1 MLQVENLS
9 KTYRQK
15 DREIAALK
23 NISFAVNQGEILG
36 LVGKSGG
43 GKSTLMKIL
52 RGMESFDCGKILLD
66 GLTITPDSGDDVKR
80 AQMSVTAIHLQ
91 RDFALWTESAV
102 KNVVRRVHSRS
113 TGYEVLPIP
122 EDHNYQE
129 MYQEALYYLRLVGL
143 EKKANHLATVLS
155 GGEKQRLLIARQLAR
170 KPKILLLDEPATM
183 ACPATKQEVLD
194 TIKTVNREL
203 NLTIIV
209 VSHLPEIHA
218 FLADRLIWLEGGEI
232 VAEGKP
238 TEILTRFLAGMGEVQ
253 PLAVRSN
260 PEPLIRVRGLCKRN
274 CLVSTGEVLEVLA
287 MKDINFDINQGEITS
302 IIGNSGGG
310 KTTLLKIMQGV
321 RMPDEGSVF
330 YRHGQNWVDMMV
342 YSPERME
349 VRQGLGIMYQEF
361 ALYAGEMII
370 EQIAYQL
377 GVKGTDVVENA
388 RAMAEEMGISD
399 KVLDIIYAM
408 ADMSEEDAKAALE
421 ALGLTRDIFK
431 DLFPRFPATE
441 AEKFAKPLFELLS
454 LDPEVLWKLPD
465 QLSGGEKVRAS
476 LAILLAA
483 RPRVLILD
491 EPFGDIDPITLRE
504 VSNAIK
510 SINAELG
517 TTILLVSHHVDFV
530 KEVSHRAIFFESG
543 AIVADGKPVDV
554 GNIFLSSCNAPYL
567 KRLEE
572 LFAAGR

>member
-218 FLADRLIWLEGGEI
+218 YLADRLIWLEGGEI

-260 PEPLIRVRGLCKRN
+260 PEPLIRVRGLYKRN

-388 RAMAEEMGISD
+388 RAVAEEMGISD

>member
-388 RAMAEEMGISD
+388 RAVAEEMGISD

-543 AIVADGKPVDV
+543 AIVADGRPVDV

>member
-9 KTYRQK
+9 KTYRLK
-15 DREIAALK
+15 DREIEALK
-23 NISFAVNQGEILG
+23 NISFTLKPGEILG

-52 RGMESFDCGKILLD
+52 RGMESFERGRILLD
-66 GLTITPDSGDDVKR
+66 GLTVTPDSGDYVKR
-80 AQMSVTAIHLQ
+80 EQMAVTAIHLQ
-91 RDFALWTESAV
+91 RDFALWTESAL
-102 KNVVRRVHSRS
+102 KNVVRRVYSRE

-122 EDHNYQE
+122 ENPNYDQL
-129 MYQEALYYLRLVGL
+129 YQEALYYLRLVGL

-155 GGEKQRLLIARQLAR
+155 GGEKQRLLIARQLAK

-194 TIKTVNREL
+194 AIKNANREL
-203 NLTIIV
+203 NLPIIV

-218 FLADRLIWLEGGEI
+218 YLADRLIWIDGGEI
-232 VAEGKP
+232 VAQGKP
-238 TEILTRFLAGMGEVQ
+238 AEILKRFLAGMGEAMPLSARSASQ
-253 PLAVRSN
+253 PL
-260 PEPLIRVRGLCKRN
+260 IQVRGLYKRN

-287 MKDINFDINQGEITS
+287 MKDLNLDLNEGEITS

-321 RMPDEGSVF
+321 RMPDEGSVL
-330 YRHGQNWVDMMV
+330 YRHGQNWVDMTA

-377 GVKGTDVVENA
+377 GVKGTDVIENA
-388 RAMAEEMGISD
+388 RAVAEEMGISD
-399 KVLDIIYAM
+399 KVLDTIYAM
-408 ADMSEEDAKAALE
+408 TDMSEEDAKAALE
-421 ALGLTRDIFK
+421 ALGLTREIFK
-431 DLFPRFPATE
+431 DLFPRFPSTE
-441 AEKFAKPLFELLS
+441 AEKFARPIFQLLS
-454 LDPEVLWKLPD
+454 LEPEVMWKLPE

-510 SINAELG
+510 RINAELG
-517 TTILLVSHHVDFV
+517 TSILLVSHHVDFV
-530 KEVSHRAIFFESG
+530 KEVSHRAIYFENG
-543 AIVADGKPVDV
+543 AVVAEGSPEEVC
-554 GNIFLSSCNAPYL
+554 NIFLSSCNAPYL

-572 LFAAGR
+572 ISVAGG

>member
-66 GLTITPDSGDDVKR
+66 DLTITPDSGDDVKR
-80 AQMSVTAIHLQ
+80 AQMSITAIHLQ

-143 EKKANHLATVLS
+143 EKKAHHLATVLS

-218 FLADRLIWLEGGEI
+218 YLADRLIWLEGGEI

-260 PEPLIRVRGLCKRN
+260 PEPLIRVRGLYKRN

-377 GVKGTDVVENA
+377 GVKGTHVVENA
-388 RAMAEEMGISD
+388 RAVAEEMGISD

-441 AEKFAKPLFELLS
+441 AEKFAKPVFELLS

-543 AIVADGKPVDV
+543 AIMADGRPEDV

>member
-1 MLQVENLS
+1 
-9 KTYRQK
+9 
-15 DREIAALK
+15 
-23 NISFAVNQGEILG
+23 
-36 LVGKSGG
+36 
-43 GKSTLMKIL
+43 
-52 RGMESFDCGKILLD
+52 
-66 GLTITPDSGDDVKR
+66 
-80 AQMSVTAIHLQ
+80 
-91 RDFALWTESAV
+91 
-102 KNVVRRVHSRS
+102 
-113 TGYEVLPIP
+113 
-122 EDHNYQE
+122 
-129 MYQEALYYLRLVGL
+129 
-143 EKKANHLATVLS
+143 
-155 GGEKQRLLIARQLAR
+155 
-170 KPKILLLDEPATM
+170 
-183 ACPATKQEVLD
+183 
-194 TIKTVNREL
+194 
-203 NLTIIV
+203 
-209 VSHLPEIHA
+209 
-218 FLADRLIWLEGGEI
+218 
-232 VAEGKP
+232 
-238 TEILTRFLAGMGEVQ
+238 
-253 PLAVRSN
+253 
-260 PEPLIRVRGLCKRN
+260 VRGLYKRN

-377 GVKGTDVVENA
+377 GVKGTHVVENA
-388 RAMAEEMGISD
+388 RAVAEEMGISD

>member
-1 MLQVENLS
+1 MLKVENLS
-9 KTYRQK
+9 KTYRLK
-15 DREIAALK
+15 DREIEALK
-23 NISFAVNQGEILG
+23 NISFTLKPGEILG

-52 RGMESFDCGKILLD
+52 RGMESFERGRILLD
-66 GLTITPDSGDDVKR
+66 GLMVTPESDDETKR
-80 AQMSVTAIHLQ
+80 KQMAITAIHLQ
-91 RDFALWTESAV
+91 RDFALWTESAL
-102 KNVVRRVHSRS
+102 KNVVRRIYSRE

-122 EDHNYQE
+122 ENHNYDQL
-129 MYQEALYYLRLVGL
+129 YQEALYYLRLVGL

-155 GGEKQRLLIARQLAR
+155 GGEKQRLLIARQLAK

-194 TIKTVNREL
+194 AIKNVNREL
-203 NLTIIV
+203 NLPIIV

-218 FLADRLIWLEGGEI
+218 YLADRLVWIDGGEI
-232 VAEGKP
+232 VADGKP
-238 TEILTRFLAGMGEVQ
+238 APILKRFLAGMGEAI
-253 PLAVRSN
+253 PLAARSDIH
-260 PEPLIRVRGLCKRN
+260 PLIQVRGLYKRN

-287 MKDINFDINQGEITS
+287 MKDLNFDINEGEITS

-321 RMPDEGSVF
+321 RMPDEGSVL
-330 YRHGQNWVDMMV
+330 YRHGQNWVDMMA

-377 GVKGTDVVENA
+377 GVKGTDVIENA
-388 RAMAEEMGISD
+388 RAVAEEMGISD
-399 KVLDIIYAM
+399 KVLDVIYAM
-408 ADMSEEDAKAALE
+408 TDMSEEDAKAALE
-421 ALGLTRDIFK
+421 ALGLTREIFK
-431 DLFPRFPATE
+431 DLFPRFPSTE
-441 AEKFAKPLFELLS
+441 AEKFARPIFQLLS
-454 LDPEVLWKLPD
+454 LDPEVMWKLPE

-510 SINAELG
+510 RINGELG

-530 KEVSHRAIFFESG
+530 KEVSHRAIYFENG
-543 AIVADGKPVDV
+543 AIMADGSPEEVC
-554 GNIFLSSCNAPYL
+554 NIFLSSCNAPYL

-572 LFAAGR
+572 LSIAGG

>member
-9 KTYRQK
+9 KTYRLK
-15 DREIAALK
+15 DREIEALK
-23 NISFAVNQGEILG
+23 DISFTLKPGEILG

-52 RGMESFDCGKILLD
+52 RGMESFEQGRILMDSL
-66 GLTITPDSGDDVKR
+66 IVTPESVDDVR
-80 AQMSVTAIHLQ
+80 REQMAATAIHLQ
-91 RDFALWTESAV
+91 RDFALWTESAL
-102 KNVVRRVHSRS
+102 KNVVRRIYSRE

-122 EDHNYQE
+122 ENPNYDQL
-129 MYQEALYYLRLVGL
+129 YQEALYYLRLVGL

-155 GGEKQRLLIARQLAR
+155 GGEKQRLLIARQLAK

-183 ACPATKQEVLD
+183 ACPGTKQEVLD
-194 TIKTVNREL
+194 AIKNANREL
-203 NLTIIV
+203 NLPIIV
-209 VSHLPEIHA
+209 VSHLPEVHA
-218 FLADRLIWLEGGEI
+218 YLADRLVWIEGGEI
-232 VAEGKP
+232 VADGKP
-238 TEILTRFLAGMGEVQ
+238 APILRRFLAGMGEAI
-253 PLAVRSN
+253 PLVARSN
-260 PEPLIRVRGLCKRN
+260 ARPLIQVRGLYKRN

-287 MKDINFDINQGEITS
+287 MKDLNFAINEGEITS

-321 RMPDEGSVF
+321 RMPDEGSVL
-330 YRHGQNWVDMMV
+330 YRHGQNWVDMTA

-377 GVKGTDVVENA
+377 GVKGNDVIENA
-388 RAMAEEMGISD
+388 RAVAEEMGISD

-408 ADMSEEDAKAALE
+408 TDMSEEDAKAALE
-421 ALGLTRDIFK
+421 ALGLTREIFK
-431 DLFPRFPATE
+431 DLFPRFPSTE
-441 AEKFAKPLFELLS
+441 AEKFARPIFQLLS
-454 LDPEVLWKLPD
+454 LEPEVMWKLPE

-510 SINAELG
+510 RINAELG

-530 KEVSHRAIFFESG
+530 KEVSHRAIYFENG
-543 AIVADGKPVDV
+543 AIVADGSPEEVC
-554 GNIFLSSCNAPYL
+554 NIFLSSCNAPYL

-572 LFAAGR
+572 LTMAGG

>member
-9 KTYRQK
+9 KTYRLK
-15 DREIAALK
+15 DREIEALK
-23 NISFAVNQGEILG
+23 NISFTLKPGEILG

-52 RGMESFDCGKILLD
+52 RGMESFERGRILLD
-66 GLTITPDSGDDVKR
+66 GLTVTPDSGDDVR
-80 AQMSVTAIHLQ
+80 REQMAVTAIHLQ
-91 RDFALWTESAV
+91 RDFALWTESAL
-102 KNVVRRVHSRS
+102 KNVVRRVYSRE

-122 EDHNYQE
+122 ENPNYDQL
-129 MYQEALYYLRLVGL
+129 YQEALYYLRLVGL

-155 GGEKQRLLIARQLAR
+155 GGEKQRLLIARQLAK

-194 TIKTVNREL
+194 AIKNANREL
-203 NLTIIV
+203 NLPIIV

-218 FLADRLIWLEGGEI
+218 YLADRLIWIDGGEI
-232 VAEGKP
+232 VAQGKP
-238 TEILTRFLAGMGEVQ
+238 AEILKRFLAGMGEAMPLSARSASQ
-253 PLAVRSN
+253 PL
-260 PEPLIRVRGLCKRN
+260 IQVRGLYKRN

-287 MKDINFDINQGEITS
+287 MKDLNLDLNEGEITS

-321 RMPDEGSVF
+321 RMPDEGSVL
-330 YRHGQNWVDMMV
+330 YRHGQNWVDMMA

-377 GVKGTDVVENA
+377 GVKGTDVIENA
-388 RAMAEEMGISD
+388 RAVAEEMGISD
-399 KVLDIIYAM
+399 KVLDTIYAM
-408 ADMSEEDAKAALE
+408 TDMSEEDAKAALE
-421 ALGLTRDIFK
+421 ALGLTREIFK
-431 DLFPRFPATE
+431 DLFPRFPSTE
-441 AEKFAKPLFELLS
+441 AEKFARPIFQLLS
-454 LDPEVLWKLPD
+454 LEPEVMWKLPE

-510 SINAELG
+510 RINAELG
-517 TTILLVSHHVDFV
+517 TSILLVSHHVDFV
-530 KEVSHRAIFFESG
+530 KEVSHRAIYFENG
-543 AIVADGKPVDV
+543 AIVADGSPEEVC
-554 GNIFLSSCNAPYL
+554 NIFLSSCNAPYL

-572 LFAAGR
+572 LSIAGG

>member
-1 MLQVENLS
+1 MENLS

-143 EKKANHLATVLS
+143 EKKAHHLATVLS

-218 FLADRLIWLEGGEI
+218 YLADRLIWLEGGEI

-260 PEPLIRVRGLCKRN
+260 PEPLIRVRGLYKRN

-441 AEKFAKPLFELLS
+441 AEKFAKPVFELLS

-543 AIVADGKPVDV
+543 AIVADGRPEDV

>member
-9 KTYRQK
+9 KTYRLK
-15 DREIAALK
+15 DREIEALK
-23 NISFAVNQGEILG
+23 NISFTLKPGEILG

-52 RGMESFDCGKILLD
+52 RGMESFERGRILLD
-66 GLTITPDSGDDVKR
+66 GLIVTPESDDETKR
-80 AQMSVTAIHLQ
+80 KQMAITAIHLQ
-91 RDFALWTESAV
+91 RDFALWTESAL
-102 KNVVRRVHSRS
+102 KNVVRRIYSRE

-122 EDHNYQE
+122 ENHNYDQL
-129 MYQEALYYLRLVGL
+129 YQEALYYLRLVGL

-155 GGEKQRLLIARQLAR
+155 GGEKQRLLIARQLAK

-194 TIKTVNREL
+194 AIKNANREL
-203 NLTIIV
+203 NLPIIV
-209 VSHLPEIHA
+209 VSHLPEVHA
-218 FLADRLIWLEGGEI
+218 YLADRLVWMDGGEI
-232 VAEGKP
+232 VADGKP
-238 TEILTRFLAGMGEVQ
+238 APILKRFLAGMGEAI
-253 PLAVRSN
+253 PLAARSDIH
-260 PEPLIRVRGLCKRN
+260 PLIKVRGLYKRN

-287 MKDINFDINQGEITS
+287 MKDLNFDINEGEITS

-321 RMPDEGSVF
+321 RMPDEGSVL
-330 YRHGQNWVDMMV
+330 YRHGQNWVDMMA

-377 GVKGTDVVENA
+377 GVKGTDVIENA
-388 RAMAEEMGISD
+388 RAVAEEMGISD
-399 KVLDIIYAM
+399 KVLDVIYAM
-408 ADMSEEDAKAALE
+408 TDMSEEDAKAALE
-421 ALGLTRDIFK
+421 ALGLTREIFK
-431 DLFPRFPATE
+431 DLFPRFPSTE
-441 AEKFAKPLFELLS
+441 AEKFARPIFQLLS
-454 LDPEVLWKLPD
+454 LDPEVMWKLPE

-510 SINAELG
+510 RINAELG

-530 KEVSHRAIFFESG
+530 KEVSHRAIYFENG
-543 AIVADGKPVDV
+543 AIVADGSPEEVC
-554 GNIFLSSCNAPYL
+554 NIFLSSCNAPYL

-572 LFAAGR
+572 LSIAGG

>member
-36 LVGKSGG
+36 LVGKSVG

-218 FLADRLIWLEGGEI
+218 YLADRLIWLEGGEI

-260 PEPLIRVRGLCKRN
+260 PEPLIRVRGLYKRN

-441 AEKFAKPLFELLS
+441 AEKFAKPVFELLS

>member
-9 KTYRQK
+9 KTYRLK
-15 DREIAALK
+15 DREIEALK
-23 NISFAVNQGEILG
+23 NISFTLKPGEILG

-52 RGMESFDCGKILLD
+52 RGMESFERGRILLD
-66 GLTITPDSGDDVKR
+66 GLIVTPESDDETKR
-80 AQMSVTAIHLQ
+80 KQMAITAIHLQ
-91 RDFALWTESAV
+91 RDFALWTESAL
-102 KNVVRRVHSRS
+102 KNVVRRIYSRE

-122 EDHNYQE
+122 ENHNYDQL
-129 MYQEALYYLRLVGL
+129 YQEALYYLRLVGL

-155 GGEKQRLLIARQLAR
+155 GGEKQRLLIARQLAK

-194 TIKTVNREL
+194 AIKNANREL
-203 NLTIIV
+203 NLPIIV
-209 VSHLPEIHA
+209 VSHLPEVHA
-218 FLADRLIWLEGGEI
+218 YLADRLVWMDGGEI
-232 VAEGKP
+232 VADGKP
-238 TEILTRFLAGMGEVQ
+238 APILKRFLAGMGEAI
-253 PLAVRSN
+253 PLAARSDIH
-260 PEPLIRVRGLCKRN
+260 PLIKVRGLYKRN

-287 MKDINFDINQGEITS
+287 MKDLNFDINEGEITS

-321 RMPDEGSVF
+321 RMPDEGSVL
-330 YRHGQNWVDMMV
+330 YRHGQNWVDMMA

-377 GVKGTDVVENA
+377 GVKGTDVIENA
-388 RAMAEEMGISD
+388 RAVAEEMGISD
-399 KVLDIIYAM
+399 KVLDVIYAM
-408 ADMSEEDAKAALE
+408 TDMSEEDAKAALE
-421 ALGLTRDIFK
+421 ALGLTREIFK
-431 DLFPRFPATE
+431 DLFPRFPSTE
-441 AEKFAKPLFELLS
+441 AEKFARPIFQLLS
-454 LDPEVLWKLPD
+454 LDPEVMWKLPE

-483 RPRVLILD
+483 KPRVLILD

-510 SINAELG
+510 RINEELG

-530 KEVSHRAIFFESG
+530 KEVSHRAIYFENG
-543 AIVADGKPVDV
+543 AIVADGSPEEVC
-554 GNIFLSSCNAPYL
+554 NIFLSSCNAPYL
-567 KRLEE
+567 RRLEE
-572 LFAAGR
+572 LTIAGG

>member
-143 EKKANHLATVLS
+143 EKKAHHLATVLS

-218 FLADRLIWLEGGEI
+218 YLADRLIWLEGGEI

-238 TEILTRFLAGMGEVQ
+238 AEILTRFLAGMGEVQ

-260 PEPLIRVRGLCKRN
+260 PEPLIRVRGLYKRN

-388 RAMAEEMGISD
+388 RAVAEEMGISD

-441 AEKFAKPLFELLS
+441 AEKFAKPVFELLS
-454 LDPEVLWKLPD
+454 LDPEVMWKLPD